1 MADNKAPQRADD
13 RADDRATPGGPVEFA
28 VPEDQEPDLSD
39 MRAVDVI
46 PVAMFWVLAGV
57 VFLQFFTRYVLNDS
71 LGWTEEIA
79 RYLLIVSAFTGAVI
93 AVRKD
98 SHIVVEFFYRY
109 LSMRTRKLLSA
120 TIDVAKTAFFVAA
133 TWYSVEL
140 AMRTRQKMA
149 SIEVSK
155 AVIYWIVAACFAA
168 MALYAARLAWDR
180 FHGRRHGA
188 LTQPPVDPSAG
199 AF

>member
-1 MADNKAPQRADD
+1 MANNEAPRRADD
-13 RADDRATPGGPVEFA
+13 RAAPSGPVEFA
-28 VPEDQEPDLSD
+28 VPEDEEPDLSD
-39 MRAVDVI
+39 MRPVDAI

-98 SHIVVEFFYRY
+98 THIVVEFFYRY
-109 LSMRTRKLLSA
+109 LPKRGRLWLSA
-120 TIDVAKTAFFVAA
+120 AIDVGKVAFFVAA
-133 TWYSVEL
+133 TWYTVEL

-168 MALYAARLAWDR
+168 MTLYALRLAWDR